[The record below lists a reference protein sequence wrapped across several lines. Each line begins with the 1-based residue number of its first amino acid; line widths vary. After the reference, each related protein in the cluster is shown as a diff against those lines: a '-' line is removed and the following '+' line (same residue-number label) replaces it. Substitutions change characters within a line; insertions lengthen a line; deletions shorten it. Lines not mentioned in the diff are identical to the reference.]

1 MFLYL
6 KSGDLNSLRRVTVQG
21 VGVLMVE
28 ESKQKR
34 LGMFQKGSRKTP
46 KYPLPWRVEI
56 IWTML
61 RKMARVGFGC
71 QRVSTWVRI
80 PSQDHK
86 GKKTKWKTRIR
97 ILEGFSNLCQNHSLL

>member
-28 ESKQKR
+28 ESRQKR
-34 LGMFQKGSRKTP
+34 LGMFQKGSQKTP

-71 QRVSTWVRI
+71 Q
-80 PSQDHK
+80 SQYMGENSFPRSQGQKDK
-86 GKKTKWKTRIR
+86 M
-97 ILEGFSNLCQNHSLL
+97 ENQDSDS